1 MGSADD
7 IAKAIGEG
15 GSAALA
21 DALKDIDVSEGWQKT
36 ALGITADF
44 VDAHGATGVDMA
56 WKAIDKAM
64 KGETPDLSGMSLRAS
79 SDLLAQMQS
88 EEWKDANA
96 VRDWFVV
103 VGQTVGPLIAAGLRT
118 ALASI

>member
-7 IAKAIGEG
+7 IAKTIGEE

-21 DALKDIDVSEGWQKT
+21 DALKGIDVSEGWQKT

-44 VDAHGATGVDMA
+44 VDTHGASGVDLA

-64 KGETPDLSGMSLRAS
+64 KGESPDLSGMSLLAA
-79 SDLLAQMQS
+79 SDLLAKMQS
-88 EEWKDANA
+88 DEFKDASA

>member
-7 IAKAIGEG
+7 IANTIGKEVP
-15 GSAALA
+15 AALA
-21 DALKDIDVSEGWQKT
+21 DALKGIDVSEDWQKT

-44 VDAHGATGVDMA
+44 VDAHGANGVDLA

-64 KGETPDLSGMSLRAS
+64 KGESPDLSGMSLLAAS
-79 SDLLAQMQS
+79 ELLAKMQS
-88 EEWKDANA
+88 DEFKDASA